1 MSARSILA
9 FLALIG
15 VSSSQTSNCSYLG
28 LFKHLNLTEE
38 NEVLSGMRP
47 VKNWTTSTFVQIDM
61 MLDGIL
67 EVDEK
72 SQAVTSHIWTQVVWE
87 NEFLTWNQS
96 DFCGIDMLTVPAT
109 RVWNP
114 DLFIQ
119 EDASDVGTI
128 QKSPFVRVTSD
139 GMMYS
144 YFRQRLT
151 STCQLN
157 LWLFPF
163 DLQKCTITFGSMV
176 SDANSIN
183 LGSVHNAS
191 TLTDISERYMV
202 TRGEWY
208 LAEIKMV
215 ACNVTKAALKTSKLT
230 YEITIIRK
238 PMLYVVIL
246 IVPLFFLLLLD
257 LASFFICEAKG
268 EKLNFKVTILLSVSV
283 LLLIL
288 QDMLPSTEDKLPM
301 IATYCV
307 MTFGLVGISVLE
319 AMLVGF
325 LIELDGHRAKK
336 APNSACEEI
345 QLEENHQKEAARAEE
360 EVQVRPEK
368 CYLPLDGPSGSHLL
382 TLILEE
388 VKAARQEAVG
398 QEKDE
403 GKPGHYTRM
412 AEIIDYVFFVLYFLT
427 VATFLTVMYIHWVH
441 FYYDYV
447 K

>member
-9 FLALIG
+9 FLALIAG
-15 VSSSQTSNCSYLG
+15 VSSSQTSDCSYLG

-47 VKNWTTSTFVQIDM
+47 IKNWTTSTFVQIDM

-72 SQAVTSHIWTQVVWE
+72 SQAVTSHIWAQVVWE

-114 DLFIQ
+114 DVFIQ

-191 TLTDISERYMV
+191 TLTDISERYM
-202 TRGEWY
+202 
-208 LAEIKMV
+208 
-215 ACNVTKAALKTSKLT
+215 
-230 YEITIIRK
+230 ITIIRK

-268 EKLNFKVTILLSVSV
+268 EKLNFKVTILLSISV

-345 QLEENHQKEAARAEE
+345 QLEENHQKEVARAEE